1 MDRKKREIRPQS
13 YRRRTWPFMQ
23 MLLLSL
29 LLIGPLAACYRV
41 RVYPAFPLP
50 TPHVAQVLD
59 DVGEKDKAVW
69 EWLGKLRVLCI
80 QLGTCKEVK

>member
-1 MDRKKREIRPQS
+1 MERLTNKRGM
-13 YRRRTWPFMQ
+13 RRCRLRIWPVMRL
-23 MLLLSL
+23 LLLSL
-29 LLIGPLAACYRV
+29 LLLGLLSQCARV

-50 TPHVAQVLD
+50 SPHVAQVLD

-80 QLGTCKEVK
+80 QLGTCKE

>member
-1 MDRKKREIRPQS
+1 MERLTNRKEMRR
-13 YRRRTWPFMQ
+13 YRRRIWPVMLI
-23 MLLLSL
+23 LLLSL
-29 LLIGPLAACYRV
+29 LLTGLLSQCARV

-69 EWLGKLRVLCI
+69 EYLGKLRVLCI
-80 QLGTCKEVK
+80 QLGTCKP

>member
-1 MDRKKREIRPQS
+1 MARQSKKRKMQRVKLRI
-13 YRRRTWPFMQ
+13 WPIARL
-23 MLLLSL
+23 LLLSL
-29 LLIGPLAACYRV
+29 LLIGLLSQCARV

-80 QLGTCKEVK
+80 QLGTCKE